1 MKRKE
6 ILLLAIGIFLTIVA
20 WVVVEV
26 YKVQSSVPE
35 EDLTLPKIQK
45 YDIDVSVI
53 DKLREKQP

>member
-6 ILLLAIGIFLTIVA
+6 MLLLAIGIFLTIVA

-26 YKVQSSVPE
+26 YKVQSSAPE
-35 EDLTLPKIQK
+35 EDITVPKMQK